1 MRACGHSPGSSAGH
15 WRVLR
20 RRSCRLLNNHRRDSG
35 AGGGPREPRAVCA
48 PGEWALQGRLPA
60 LGCRV
65 PTQRAADPSA
75 WASASGLCSGT
86 RGPQRRRDIGRPCD
100 SCVCPERLH
109 SALFP
114 EFDLTISCLLSRS
127 PRGSAWPRPTLHG
140 LAGWGRGPWGFAPPA
155 GIPPEPSHLPHFR
168 GHQGRIRSVSLVGAA
183 ARVGLGGQSFP
194 ASVPPRCPVQRG
206 PLRPVQPQPPSQTG
220 APWAEAGPRTQRW
233 ALHWGPSVRELDP
246 LTVSLSTG
254 WGTLHVT
261 TQGVCTQKALSRA
274 LCSEEEPVRCW
285 LLFLHRFW
293 S

>member
-1 MRACGHSPGSSAGH
+1 MGRQELLGSAVCGLPPPCHLTRKGIQSDCLPVSPDRASLWAQPWQQRGALESSAEAELSFAQQPQKG
-15 WRVLR
+15 L
-20 RRSCRLLNNHRRDSG
+20 G
-35 AGGGPREPRAVCA
+35 GGGGPREPRAVCA

-65 PTQRAADPSA
+65 PSRLQTADPSA
-75 WASASGLCSGT
+75 WASASGLSSGT

-114 EFDLTISCLLSRS
+114 EFDLTISCLLSCS

-168 GHQGRIRSVSLVGAA
+168 GHQGRIRSGSLVGAA

-206 PLRPVQPQPPSQTG
+206 PLRPVQPQPPS
-220 APWAEAGPRTQRW
+220 
-233 ALHWGPSVRELDP
+233 
-246 LTVSLSTG
+246 
-254 WGTLHVT
+254 
-261 TQGVCTQKALSRA
+261 
-274 LCSEEEPVRCW
+274 
-285 LLFLHRFW
+285 
-293 S
+293 